1 MEEDIVVLTKIDSDQ
16 FKDMVRA
23 GTHRMGKNSEF
34 VNKLNVFPVPD
45 GDTGTNM
52 TLTIESG
59 AKAVSE
65 STSSKVGDLTKALS
79 KGMLMGARGNSG
91 VITSQLF
98 RGFYK
103 ATENKD
109 TLSALDLANAFS
121 NGVATAYKAVMKP
134 VEGTILTVAR
144 VAAEEGKNKASET
157 DDAIEVMKAV
167 VEGAKKALK
176 TTPDLLPVLKQVGV
190 VDSGGQGLVFIY
202 QGFLEGLLGEKSN
215 DDYQLDEVEMDE
227 LINATHHQAES
238 AQVQLST
245 SDIKNGYC
253 TEIMVDLTADVAD
266 KKKFNLEEF
275 RQHLSQVGDSLLAV
289 SDGEVA
295 KVHVHTE
302 HPGEVFTY
310 GSQFGQLG
318 KIKIDNMRIQHE
330 TILENNEEQE
340 ESVDFAVIAV
350 ASGHG
355 IRELFQSEGVNR
367 IISGGQ
373 TMNPSTQDIIDAI
386 KKSGATK
393 AIILPNNGNIIMAA
407 KQAAEVAD
415 IPVGIVPTKTISQGL
430 TAMLS
435 FDPDASV
442 EENVEAMSEDL
453 DTVVS
458 GEVTKAIRDTQIDG
472 VQVKKDDFLG
482 IIDGK
487 IKVDNPDLVDA
498 TSQMIEKMLDEDTEI
513 ITIMYG
519 SDATKAQAE
528 SVVAKLEASH
538 DDLEFEVHDGGQPVY
553 YFLVSAE

>member
-1 MEEDIVVLTKIDSDQ
+1 MVLTNIDSQQ
-16 FKDMVRA
+16 FRDMVRA
-23 GTHRMGKNSEF
+23 ATHRMSKNSDF

-59 AKAVSE
+59 AKAVGENSSE
-65 STSSKVGDLTKALS
+65 KVGDLTKSFS

-103 ATENKD
+103 ATEDKD
-109 TLSALDLANAFS
+109 TLTALELADAFS

-144 VAAEEGKNKASET
+144 VGAEEGKNKASET
-157 DDAIEVMKAV
+157 DDVAEVMRAV
-167 VEGAKKALK
+167 VEGAKQALK

-190 VDSGGQGLVFIY
+190 VDSGGQGLVLIY
-202 QGFLEGLLGEKSN
+202 QGFLEGLLGEKN
-215 DDYQLDEVEMDE
+215 DDDYQLDQGEMDE
-227 LINATHHQAES
+227 LINAAHHQAD
-238 AQVQLST
+238 AQIQLST

-253 TEIMVDLTADVAD
+253 TEIMVDLTADVPN
-266 KKKFNLEEF
+266 KEKFNLEEF
-275 RQHLSQVGDSLLAV
+275 REHLSNIGDSLLAV
-289 SDGEVA
+289 SDGEVV

-310 GSQFGQLG
+310 GAKFGQLG

-330 TILENNEEQE
+330 TILENNEDNR

-355 IRELFQSEGVNR
+355 IRDLFKSVGVNR

-386 KKSGATK
+386 TKSGAKK
-393 AIILPNNGNIIMAA
+393 AIVLPNNGNIIMAA

-442 EENVEAMSEDL
+442 EENVENMSADL
-453 DTVVS
+453 DTVKS
-458 GEVTKAIRDTQIDG
+458 GEVTKAIRDTTIDD
-472 VQVKKDDFLG
+472 VKVTKDDFLG

-487 IKVDNPDLVDA
+487 IKVDNPNLVDA
-498 TSQMIEKMLDEDTEI
+498 TVEMIEKMLDEDSEI
-513 ITIMYG
+513 ITLMYG
-519 SDATKAQAE
+519 SDANKADAE
-528 SVVAKLEASH
+528 KIVDILQEKH

-553 YFLVSAE
+553 YFLVSVE

>member
-1 MEEDIVVLTKIDSDQ
+1 MVLKEIDSKQ
-16 FKDMVRA
+16 FRDMVRVA
-23 GTHRMGKNSEF
+23 THRMGKNAEF
-34 VNKLNVFPVPD
+34 VNSLNVFPVPD

-52 TLTIESG
+52 NLTIESG

-65 STSSKVGDLTKALS
+65 NPSESVGDLTESLA

-98 RGFYK
+98 RGIYK
-103 ATENKD
+103 ATQGMK
-109 TLSALDLANAFS
+109 TLNAQELANAFT

-144 VAAEEGKNKASET
+144 VAAQEGANKANET
-157 DDAIEVMKAV
+157 DDTEEVMKAI

-190 VDSGGQGLVFIY
+190 VDSGGQGLLFIY
-202 QGFLEGLLGEKSN
+202 EGFLEGLLGEN
-215 DDYQLDEVEMDE
+215 FADQYQPDESEMDE
-227 LINATHHQAES
+227 MINAMHHQS
-238 AQVQLST
+238 SVQSQLAT
-245 SDIKNGYC
+245 QDITNGYC
-253 TEIMVDLTADVAD
+253 TEIMVDLNADIPN
-266 KKKFNLEEF
+266 KKAFELEEF
-275 RQHLSQVGDSLLAV
+275 RKHLSELGDSLLAV

-302 HPGEVFTY
+302 HPGEVFKY

-330 TILENNEEQE
+330 TIVENDEDKQ

-350 ASGHG
+350 ASGNG
-355 IRELFQSEGVNR
+355 IRKLFESEGVNR

-373 TMNPSTQDIIDAI
+373 TMNPSTADIVDAI
-386 KKSGATK
+386 KKSGAK
-393 AIILPNNGNIIMAA
+393 QAIILPNNGNIVMAA
-407 KQAAEVAD
+407 KQAAEVSD

-442 EENVEAMSEDL
+442 DENVEMMTEDI
-453 DTVVS
+453 DSVVS
-458 GEVTKAIRDTQIDG
+458 GEVTQANRDTVID
-472 VQVKKDDFLG
+472 DIEIHNNDYLG
-482 IIDGK
+482 IIDGD
-487 IKVDNPDLVDA
+487 IRVDNPDLIKA
-498 TSQMIEKMLDEDTEI
+498 TVQMIEKMLDEDSEI

-519 SDATKAQAE
+519 RDSNKSEADQI
-528 SVVAKLEASH
+528 VADLEEKH
-538 DDLEFEVHDGGQPVY
+538 DDLEFEIHDGGQPVY
-553 YFLVSAE
+553 NFLVSVE